1 MNAQS
6 ILEFLVAASGN
17 AFAGI
22 AVKATVAVI
31 LALALLRAARNASAS
46 SRHLMAAATFALLL
60 LLPIVASLAPVNVVA
75 VPART
80 SPPAA
85 KGLAVSQSRGLAAQ
99 AADPSPRRDLATPR
113 PRNLVPV
120 LYALYFA
127 GVALSVSTLL
137 AGVWRVSRLR
147 RAARVSVTGT
157 RLANEMARALGRA
170 GGIEVAVSPDL
181 AVPIT
186 FGSAHPV
193 ILLPAATAEWSEEE
207 LCRAIRHELEHIA
220 RGDWA
225 TQIVSRLAL
234 AVYWP
239 HPLVWMLWSRLRL
252 EAERACDDAVIRAHT
267 AAESYAEQLVS
278 LAQRLVGRGSVP
290 VLAMAT
296 RSNLGRRVE
305 AILDA
310 GRRRAPLTRR
320 GAAAAT
326 TVAIACLFAL
336 APFRIISAP
345 LANAET
351 IFESSDEADPLD
363 VALFNV
369 AKKGDVPA
377 IRTLLARGAK
387 ANAAISGDGSPLIAA
402 ARGGHVEAMSILIEA
417 GADVNLGVSGDGSP
431 LIAAAQHGNLDAV
444 RLLLDRGAKIDAGVE
459 GDGNALIMAS
469 GAGHTAVMQLLLDR
483 GADIEHVVPGDEN
496 PLIHA
501 SERGAIEAVR
511 LLIARG
517 ANVNAR
523 VWAEFGDDRRG
534 EWRTPLSMA
543 RRGGH
548 DEVVRVLLAAGAKS

>member
-6 ILEFLVAASGN
+6 ILELLVAASGN
-17 AFAGI
+17 AFAGV
-22 AVKATVAVI
+22 AVKATFAV
-31 LALALLRAARNASAS
+31 LAALALLRAARGASAS

-60 LLPIVASLAPVNVVA
+60 FLPIVASLAPVNVVA
-75 VPART
+75 VPARLA
-80 SPPAA
+80 PPAP
-85 KGLAVSQSRGLAAQ
+85 KGLAVSQSRGLAA
-99 AADPSPRRDLATPR
+99 APSPRRDPAETPR
-113 PRNLVPV
+113 PRNLALPA
-120 LYALYFA
+120 LYAIYFG
-127 GVALSVSTLL
+127 GVALSIASLL
-137 AGVWRVSRLR
+137 GGLWRVSRLR

-157 RLANEMARALGRA
+157 RLANEMARSLGRR
-170 GGIEVAVSPDL
+170 GGIEVVVSSEL

-193 ILLPAATAEWSEEE
+193 ILLPAATADWSEEE
-207 LCRAIRHELEHIA
+207 LRRAIRHEIEHIA

-267 AAESYAEQLVS
+267 AAESYAEQLVA
-278 LAQRLVGRGSVP
+278 LAQRLVGRGRVP
-290 VLAMAT
+290 ALAMAT

-305 AILDA
+305 AILD
-310 GRRRAPLTRR
+310 GGLRRAPLTRR
-320 GAAAAT
+320 GAVAAT
-326 TVAIACLFAL
+326 TAAIACLLAL

-345 LANAET
+345 LAGVET
-351 IFESSDEADPLD
+351 IFESEGDADPLD
-363 VALFNV
+363 VALLNV
-369 AKKGDVPA
+369 AKTGDVPA
-377 IRTLLARGAK
+377 IERLLSRGAK

-402 ARGGHVEAMSILIEA
+402 AQGGHLQAMATLIRA

-431 LIAAAQHGNLDAV
+431 LIAAAQRGNLDAV
-444 RLLLDRGAKIDAGVE
+444 RLLLDHGAKIDKGVE

-469 GAGHTAVMQLLLDR
+469 GAGQTAVVQLLLDR
-483 GADIEHVVPGDEN
+483 GAGIEVVVPGDEN

-501 SERGAIEAVR
+501 SETGATEVVR

-523 VWAEFGDDRRG
+523 VWADFGDDRRG
-534 EWRTPLSMA
+534 EWRTPLVMA

-548 DEVVRVLLAAGAKS
+548 EDVVRILVAAGAK